1 MTAGTG
7 QLSAEEQNAWK
18 SIEPKL
24 AKFDRGGMAVL
35 IEPSGW
41 YLAHQ
46 SALPVAT
53 RGFART
59 SGGLLLELSPIASD
73 NVTQLVLLKATSGFP
88 TTGSITPVK
97 VALDGSISQFKL
109 KNLSA
114 KPLIGVGPQGVFR
127 ADLADIQRVGI
138 TGPARRGVTL
148 SELRFENPAQAVGG
162 ALTFTL
168 DGALVG
174 VVAAAVETN
183 EVSQQKAT
191 NRRAEN
197 VGQMPVANFGAGG
210 GAAQQAAPLPQADRA
225 QNTGFGPQSM
235 RVAYS
240 VSPTV
245 LRRVVDGFL
254 SKDHVVKHPALGIQ
268 CQDLANG
275 GGAEIRIIQKGGT
288 AEAAGLLVGDVI
300 LGINQ
305 SAIASATDY
314 TRFLTN
320 ARVGEV
326 LKVRVKR
333 GTETLT
339 LNVTVGS

>member
-1 MTAGTG
+1 MTTGAG

-18 SIEPKL
+18 AIEPKL

-46 SALPVAT
+46 SAIPVAT

-88 TTGSITPVK
+88 TAGTLTPAK
-97 VALDGSISQFKL
+97 VALNSSISQFKL
-109 KNLSA
+109 RNSGA

-127 ADLADIQRVGI
+127 ADLADTQRVGV
-138 TGPARRGVTL
+138 TGTARRGVTL

-168 DGALVG
+168 DGSLVG

-183 EVSQQKAT
+183 EVAQKAT
-191 NRRAEN
+191 ARSAPS
-197 VGQMPVANFGAGG
+197 GQMPVANFGAGG
-210 GAAQQAAPLPQADRA
+210 LQQATPTPQADRA
-225 QNTGFGPQSM
+225 QNSGFGPQSM

-245 LRRVVDGFL
+245 LRRVVEGFL

-268 CQDLANG
+268 CQDVANS
-275 GGAEIRIIQKGGT
+275 GGAEIRIIQKGGMAAT
-288 AEAAGLLVGDVI
+288 AGLQVGDVI
-300 LGINQ
+300 IGINQ
-305 SAIASATDY
+305 TAIGSATDY
-314 TRFLTN
+314 TRFLSN
-320 ARVGEV
+320 AKVGEV
-326 LKVRVKR
+326 INVRIKR
-333 GTETLT
+333 GNETLT
-339 LNVTVGS
+339 VSVTVGS